1 MQDKIMLKIAM
12 TLLLEQTYA
21 DEIEPLKCMVTEIEE
36 GTFYIDYPVKVK
48 TGKPAFLV
56 NGTQL
61 KATFTDAKK
70 GTFIFY
76 TEVLKKVKG
85 NIPMLQLLLPP
96 VELFIKIQRRQFVRV
111 ETRVDVAV
119 HPKNGEFVPFRT
131 VTEDLSAGGAALR
144 LTNNMTIHDVPFID
158 LRMALP
164 LNSGEISYLLLHCK
178 VIRMGEEKNDVHI
191 LSIQFIEP
199 SQHDVQIIMR
209 YIFEKQVDL
218 KKAGFIE

>member
-1 MQDKIMLKIAM
+1 MLKIGI

-21 DEIEPLKCMVTEIEE
+21 GEIEPLKCMVTELEE

-48 TGKPAFLV
+48 TGRPAFLV
-56 NGTQL
+56 DGTQL
-61 KATFTDAKK
+61 KATFTNST
-70 GTFIFY
+70 GTFIFD

-96 VELFIKIQRRQFVRV
+96 VESFIKIQRRQFVRV
-111 ETRVDVAV
+111 ETRVDVAI

-131 VTEDLSAGGAALR
+131 VTDDLSAGGVALR
-144 LTNNMTIHDVPFID
+144 LANHMTIYDAPFID

-164 LNSGEISYLLLHCK
+164 LHSGEISYLLLPCK
-178 VIRMGEEKNDVHI
+178 VVRIAEEKNGVCI
-191 LSIQFIEP
+191 LSAQFIEP
-199 SQHDVQIIMR
+199 SKHDTQIIMR

-218 KKAGFIE
+218 KKAGFI